1 MLGAMGSEKRT
12 RPVPAEEETDGGGS
26 GPPAKRARVSSSL
39 HRANEPSRVS
49 EVKLWVNKGSV
60 QVPRSST
67 ALQSIE
73 PARQQVYQRPGVPPP
88 TDLGSFVVP
97 DRFSPPSRPDDSV
110 SRACIS
116 RQVSLLTQGPFRQA
130 SVGTAGRP
138 LCLPAGREHLFSM

>member
-1 MLGAMGSEKRT
+1 MGSEKRG
-12 RPVPAEEETDGGGS
+12 RPVPAEEDTDGGGS

-49 EVKLWVNKGSV
+49 EVQLWVNKGSV
-60 QVPRSST
+60 QVLRSPT

-73 PARQQVYQRPGVPPP
+73 PARQQVYQRAGVPPP

-110 SRACIS
+110 SRALHCSPSFVVDSEFHFLKLQWTLQEGHYVYQLGENIS
-116 RQVSLLTQGPFRQA
+116 SR
-130 SVGTAGRP
+130 
-138 LCLPAGREHLFSM
+138 CE